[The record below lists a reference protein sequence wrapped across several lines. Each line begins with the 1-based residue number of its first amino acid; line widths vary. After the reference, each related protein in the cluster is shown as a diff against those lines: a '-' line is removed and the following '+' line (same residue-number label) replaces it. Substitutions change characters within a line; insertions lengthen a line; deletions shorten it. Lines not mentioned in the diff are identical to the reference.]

1 MFIHRSMY
9 TRGKT
14 YIELLFSAILQLDV
28 LFSESSDGI
37 VLDIHQLN
45 VWAVKLLKVVQP
57 DV

>member
-1 MFIHRSMY
+1 MY